1 MKTCFGRSVATTQGS
16 GYYLELTSVHQTPMV
31 LDHILISEDQ
41 SQGQLV
47 LNFTVSAVLPNSAE
61 ITLARGQSIGNKFI
75 RPVNA
80 VNASK
85 LVLYV
90 TEAFDIPTF
99 LQFSAHN
106 CNHTNSTTFF

>member
-1 MKTCFGRSVATTQGS
+1 MKACFGRSVATTQGS
-16 GYYLELTSVHQTPMV
+16 GYYLELTSVHQTPML

-41 SQGQLV
+41 SQGQMV

-61 ITLARGQSIGNKFI
+61 ITLAQGQSIGNKFI

-85 LVLYV
+85 VVLYV

-99 LQFSAHN
+99 LQFSAYN
-106 CNHTNSTTFF
+106 CNHTNSTAFF